1 MRIIKAV
8 DKRNGNEVK
17 GQDLVEYIFKNLDDG
32 TLARLY
38 VEGILKDIPS
48 GMTLY
53 LAGYKTLDEIK
64 NASDKELLALKGIG
78 KIKLAEI
85 RNFYENGGL

>member
-1 MRIIKAV
+1 
-8 DKRNGNEVK
+8 
-17 GQDLVEYIFKNLDDG
+17 
-32 TLARLY
+32 
-38 VEGILKDIPS
+38 
-48 GMTLY
+48 MTLY

-85 RNFYENGGL
+85 KNFLREIHGNF